1 MVGGIE
7 ISPPKTKLMF
17 FRMLKYDT
25 RLLNNDGN
33 NKGVF
38 MCANNYFIFQTL
50 GALGQNNSKP
60 PPKQK

>member
-1 MVGGIE
+1 
-7 ISPPKTKLMF
+7 MF